1 MEECPDGK
9 KVLSVMPQGS
19 VLGPILF
26 LIFINN
32 LDVQADLIIVVKMFA
47 DDTQLG
53 QNVKYN
59 QDRAALQQCLDK
71 MTEWADTWGMSFNV

>member
-9 KVLSVMPQGS
+9 KVLSGMPQGS

-32 LDVQADLIIVVKMFA
+32 LDVQAALIIVVKMFA
-47 DDTQLG
+47 DDAKLG
-53 QNVKYN
+53 QNVK
-59 QDRAALQQCLDK
+59 
-71 MTEWADTWGMSFNV
+71 

>member
-9 KVLSVMPQGS
+9 KVLSGMPQGS

-32 LDVQADLIIVVKMFA
+32 LNVQAALIIVLQMFS
-47 DDTQLG
+47 DDTKLG

-59 QDRAALQQCLDK
+59 QDRSALQQCPDK
-71 MTEWADTWGMSFNV
+71 MTEWADTWGMFFNV